1 MVVGQGAPTTK
12 LIKSL
17 DGEGFWGA
25 FNRRSSVKTVLI
37 SVFIESGVPKVLLN
51 PDFWGKSFRARACT
65 TALYTVTVR
74 EPHAASTVYTV
85 NRSKGPDQP

>member
-25 FNRRSSVKTVLI
+25 FNRQSSVKTVLI

-65 TALYTVTVR
+65 KGLYSVSVR
-74 EPHAASTVYTV
+74 EPHAATVQYTV
-85 NRSKGPDQP
+85 NRPKRPNQP